1 MMDDRNC
8 FEERTNR
15 SSGFA
20 AGEEGRLGRGFWK
33 GFFTA
38 ILMIGIAVGAFW
50 YFNRPIVIPGRS
62 TSGEGLDTEEAEAIL
77 TKADQ
82 FIRYIDEYY
91 ILEDI
96 PKESLIEGIYR
107 GIMGTLS
114 DRYAAYYTAEEFE
127 EIKKNSQGSFGGM
140 GISVT
145 PDREIVSVYE
155 DSPASEAGIQPGDI
169 IIAADGTDITG
180 MAQDEYMTLLRGEVG
195 DVRNLTLLRPSTG
208 ETYEVTM
215 TLRIVNQKT
224 IVWKWLDNGI
234 AYLQITNFHVITI
247 EQFDAALEEIQSAED
262 FAGLILDL
270 RNNPGGELDTVVHIA
285 DKLMPSGLI
294 AYTLEKTGER
304 EDFTSKGEG
313 LPGIPMAV
321 LINGDSASA
330 SELLA
335 GALKDRGIAT
345 VVGTQSFGKGIVQT
359 TWWLGDGSAFKM
371 TTAKYYTPSGEE
383 IQGVG
388 ITPDVVVEMPEDVE
402 EGTDPQLDAA
412 YDVILDD
419 LGIAADD
426 AA

>member
-1 MMDDRNC
+1 MDDRGF
-8 FEERTNR
+8 FEERSDNR
-15 SSGFA
+15 HVFTERG
-20 AGEEGRLGRGFWK
+20 GRQSMPGFWA
-33 GFFTA
+33 GFITA
-38 ILMIGIAVGAFW
+38 FLLIAVAGGIFW
-50 YFNRPIVIPGRS
+50 YVNKPILVPGAYVD
-62 TSGEGLDTEEAEAIL
+62 GGLDQDEAEAIL
-77 TKADQ
+77 TKENQ
-82 FIRYIDEYY
+82 LISYIDKYY

-96 PKESLIEGIYR
+96 PKEKLIEGIYR

-114 DRYAAYYTAEEFE
+114 DKYAAYYTAEEFE
-127 EIKKNSQGSFGGM
+127 EIKKTSKGSFGGM

-145 PDREIVSVYE
+145 PEREIVSVYE
-155 DSPASEAGIQPGDI
+155 DSPASEAGILPGDI
-169 IIAADGTDITG
+169 IIASDGTDITG
-180 MAQDEYMTLLRGEVG
+180 MKQDEYMSLLRGEVG
-195 DVRNLTLLRPSTG
+195 DVRTLTLLRPSTG
-208 ETYEVTM
+208 ETYEATM

-247 EQFDAALEEIQSAED
+247 EQFDAALEEIQASED
-262 FAGLILDL
+262 FAGLIIDL

-285 DKLMPSGLI
+285 DKLMPAGLI

-345 VVGTQSFGKGIVQT
+345 IVGTQSFGKGIVQT

-371 TTAKYYTPSGEE
+371 TTAKYFTPGGEE

-388 ITPDVVVEMPEDVE
+388 ITPDIVVEAPEDPADGV
-402 EGTDPQLDAA
+402 DPQLDAA
-412 YDVILDD
+412 YGAVLDE
-419 LGIAADD
+419 LGIAEDE